1 MSFLQNIH
9 NSERYSDADN
19 VLNAIDDDYGP
30 FFISGGDFG
39 GNLNLH
45 ARVDTMY
52 LEGNSQL
59 SAELSADLS
68 GMFQVG
74 GSVNFTQEG
83 AQLFRN
89 SDITIGIYGGSA
101 AVTQNE
107 LATFFGS
114 TGMTDREVF
123 QGILNRWAESLKGC
137 DEDEIPSQAS
147 PSSRYWYSFRRSP
160 MYSTKPSERNSVRR
174 AKVLRRMKLPWAVG
188 TRFI

>member
-1 MSFLQNIH
+1 
-9 NSERYSDADN
+9 
-19 VLNAIDDDYGP
+19 
-30 FFISGGDFG
+30 
-39 GNLNLH
+39 
-45 ARVDTMY
+45 
-52 LEGNSQL
+52 
-59 SAELSADLS
+59 
-68 GMFQVG
+68 MFQVG

-147 PSSRYWYSFRRSP
+147 PIRFDFTPVWTLFSDATVSSYAKEYFRKKYADYGIDTILGILEGTDKTTTP
-160 MYSTKPSERNSVRR
+160 EDLLNTK
-174 AKVLRRMKLPWAVG
+174 K
-188 TRFI
+188 